1 MEWLE
6 GLKESELFEAIKAA
20 LAIAVSLYP
29 HELRRRRD
37 AFAEQLFAPRPLE
50 SPQSDLLEPCDG
62 LMLPVAGKV
71 GVQNKQMKLK
81 HHEQERRSR
90 RQEEQDEPE
99 EVEEHVEG
107 QRNGEEQGGQEHESD
122 EGIEGMDEEYDEA
135 EALTDQMEEED
146 RQIQEIN
153 QIKMK
158 ITDLVLDDEELLE
171 LLCKLQKM
179 QISVEA
185 LKGTEIGKEV
195 NGLRKHS
202 SKRISSL
209 SKVLVREW
217 KDLVDDWVKSAGDIA
232 VAALAGSSSGSTQDD
247 HGESGLPSPPLE
259 LGALLAAVHPPS
271 AELFQLFDEDWDD
284 ELFTGTG
291 PSPPRYD
298 GGRAHIQPHCSELEL
313 QGRRSNTGQDPP
325 VANMKSRSSA
335 SNNFQPLERG
345 FQHSAVEGAN
355 ASSRRIA
362 KVSRVSS
369 GTYQSQCPVD
379 RLLPLKGTSHGVVR
393 KVGSQSLQLI
403 ANRPKVCQPTTQAL
417 EDTSLAARLEVA
429 KRRLQERYQE
439 VENAKRSRVVQCRKF
454 RQKEFEYKHC
464 SGVVKRLKF
473 GENLPVKNKVTQT
486 GSLHE

>member
-6 GLKESELFEAIKAA
+6 GLKESELFEAIEAA

-81 HHEQERRSR
+81 HQEQERRSR
-90 RQEEQDEPE
+90 RQEEQDEPQEVEE

-107 QRNGEEQGGQEHESD
+107 QRNGEEQEQESD

-153 QIKMK
+153 QIKIK

-185 LKGTEIGKEV
+185 LKETEIGKEV

-202 SKRISSL
+202 SKHISSL

-232 VAALAGSSSGSTQDD
+232 VAALAGSSSDSTQDD
-247 HGESGLPSPPLE
+247 HGECGLPSPPLE
-259 LGALLAAVHPPS
+259 PGALLAAVHPPS
-271 AELFQLFDEDWDD
+271 GELFQLFDEDWDD

-291 PSPPRYD
+291 PSPPPYD
-298 GGRAHIQPHCSELEL
+298 GGRVHIQPHCNGLEL
-313 QGRRSNTGQDPP
+313 QGRRESRATRQDPS
-325 VANMKSRSSA
+325 VANMKSRASA
-335 SNNFQPLERG
+335 SNNFPPLERG
-345 FQHSAVEGAN
+345 FEHSAAEDAN
-355 ASSRRIA
+355 ASSSRTA
-362 KVSRVSS
+362 KVSRVSPGS
-369 GTYQSQCPVD
+369 YQSQCPMD

-393 KVGSQSLQLI
+393 KVGSQSLQQI
-403 ANRPKVCQPTTQAL
+403 ANRPKARQPTTQAL

-439 VENAKRSRVVQCRKF
+439 VENAKRSRVVQVMDLTELPK
-454 RQKEFEYKHC
+454 
-464 SGVVKRLKF
+464 GGPKRARVSQAHR
-473 GENLPVKNKVTQT
+473 PWTQT
-486 GSLHE
+486 SKQQYQNHR

>member
-6 GLKESELFEAIKAA
+6 GLKESELFEAIEAA

-81 HHEQERRSR
+81 HQEQERRSR
-90 RQEEQDEPE
+90 RQEEQDEPEE

-107 QRNGEEQGGQEHESD
+107 QRNGEEQGGQERESD

-185 LKGTEIGKEV
+185 LKETEIGKEV

-202 SKRISSL
+202 SKHISSL

-232 VAALAGSSSGSTQDD
+232 VAALAGSSSDSTQDD
-247 HGESGLPSPPLE
+247 PGESGLPSPPLE
-259 LGALLAAVHPPS
+259 PGALLAAVHPPS
-271 AELFQLFDEDWDD
+271 GELFQLFDEDWDD

-291 PSPPRYD
+291 TSPPPYD
-298 GGRAHIQPHCSELEL
+298 GGRAHIQPHCNGLEL
-313 QGRRSNTGQDPP
+313 QGRRESRGTGQDPS
-325 VANMKSRSSA
+325 VANMKSRASA

-345 FQHSAVEGAN
+345 FKHSAAEGTN
-355 ASSRRIA
+355 ASSSRTA
-362 KVSRVSS
+362 KVSGVSPGS
-369 GTYQSQCPVD
+369 YQSQCPMD

-403 ANRPKVCQPTTQAL
+403 ANKPKVRQPATQAL

-439 VENAKRSRVVQCRKF
+439 VENAKRSRVVQVMDLTELPK
-454 RQKEFEYKHC
+454 
-464 SGVVKRLKF
+464 GGPKRARVSQAHR
-473 GENLPVKNKVTQT
+473 PWTQN
-486 GSLHE
+486 SKQQYQNHR